1 MAKTK
6 VAHDNKR
13 SPNRSAQYP
22 VRRNGVV
29 YIVVKSFDK
38 KQEA

>member
-6 VAHDNKR
+6 ISHDKVR

-22 VRRNGVV
+22 VRRNGVT
-29 YIVVKSFDK
+29 YIIVKSFDN
-38 KQEA
+38 KQES